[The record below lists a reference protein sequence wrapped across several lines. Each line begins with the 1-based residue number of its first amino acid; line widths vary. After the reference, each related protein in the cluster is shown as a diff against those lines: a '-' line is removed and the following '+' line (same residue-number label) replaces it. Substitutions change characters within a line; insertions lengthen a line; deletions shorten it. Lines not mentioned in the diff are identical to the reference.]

1 MSYWYKSVSDWGTC
15 KLNKG
20 IFITIEGGEGAGKT
34 TLIERISGK
43 LREQGLKVMS
53 TREPGGIPIAE
64 QIRTVILDTAHTM
77 MDARTEALL
86 YAAARR
92 QHLVEKVLP
101 ALEQGSVVICDR
113 FVDSSLAYQGYAREL
128 GMDEVWEINRFA
140 IQATMPELTLFLDV
154 SPEVGLSRIMAS
166 ADRELNRLDL
176 ERHSFHERVR
186 EGYKLLTE
194 RFPERIVTI
203 NADLQPDDVFRE
215 VMQVIQSRFSM
226 SRD

>member
-1 MSYWYKSVSDWGTC
+1 MDKCVPDWSTC

-34 TLIERISGK
+34 TLIERLSEA
-43 LREQGLKVMS
+43 LRQKGLKVMT

-64 QIRTVILDTAHTM
+64 QIRTVILDPAHTM

-101 ALEQGSVVICDR
+101 ALERDFIVICDR
-113 FVDSSLAYQGYAREL
+113 FVDSSLAYQGYARGL
-128 GMDEVWEINRFA
+128 GMDEVWEINKFA
-140 IQATMPELTLFLDV
+140 IQDTMPQLTLFMDV

-176 ERHSFHERVR
+176 ERQSFHERVR
-186 EGYKLLTE
+186 EGYKQLLE
-194 RFPERIVTI
+194 RFPERIVPV
-203 NADLQPDDVFRE
+203 NADLQPDEVFEE
-215 VMQVIQSRFSM
+215 VMQAFDNRMKSLRG
-226 SRD
+226 

>member
-1 MSYWYKSVSDWGTC
+1 M
-15 KLNKG
+15 NKG

-34 TLIERISGK
+34 TLIERLSEA
-43 LREQGLKVMS
+43 LRQMGYKVMA

-64 QIRTVILDTAHTM
+64 QIRTVILNPDHTM

-101 ALEQGSVVICDR
+101 ALEQDCVVICDR
-113 FVDSSLAYQGYAREL
+113 FIDSSLAYQGYAREL
-128 GMDEVWEINRFA
+128 GMDEVWEINKFA
-140 IQATMPELTLFLDV
+140 IQHTMPELTLYLDV

-186 EGYKLLTE
+186 EGYKRLTE
-194 RFPERIVTI
+194 RFPERIVTV
-203 NADLQPDDVFRE
+203 NADLKPDDVFKK
-215 VMQVIQSRFSM
+215 VMQVIESRVGLSPN
-226 SRD
+226 

>member
-1 MSYWYKSVSDWGTC
+1 M
-15 KLNKG
+15 NKG

-34 TLIERISGK
+34 TLIERLSET
-43 LREQGLKVMS
+43 LRQKGLQVMT

-64 QIRTVILDTAHTM
+64 QIRTVILDPAHTM

-101 ALEQGSVVICDR
+101 ALERNSVVICDR
-113 FVDSSLAYQGYAREL
+113 FVDSSLAYQGYARGL
-128 GMDEVWEINRFA
+128 GIDEVWEINKFA
-140 IQATMPELTLFLDV
+140 IHDTMPQLTLFMDV
-154 SPEVGLSRIMAS
+154 SPEVGLSRIKAS

-186 EGYKLLTE
+186 EGYKQLLE
-194 RFPERIVTI
+194 RFPERIVPV
-203 NADLQPDDVFRE
+203 NADLPPDDVFE
-215 VMQVIQSRFSM
+215 EFMQVLESRMKSL
-226 SRD
+226 RD